1 MFFRQGRRVSLMGR
15 SAVRLQRLAVLALC
29 AASSA
34 AVSTS
39 AEARLSPGTGVSA
52 VTVAMLDGHP
62 QRRGPSP
69 EAVLIEMNRERKRRG
84 LPALYMSRSLNAAAE
99 DRLGDM
105 FEQAYFAHEAPDGA
119 SPFVALRRR
128 GYPFLSAGENLA
140 SGQTSAAQV
149 VEQWMRSPG
158 HRANI
163 LGRFEDAGVAIALGS
178 PTGRGSGYTFV
189 ALYARRRS

>member
-1 MFFRQGRRVSLMGR
+1 MNRVSLRMQ
-15 SAVRLQRLAVLALC
+15 ALAAFAAATFC
-29 AASSA
+29 AAPL
-34 AVSTS
+34 STF
-39 AEARLSPGTGVSA
+39 AEQRPSEVTGVRA
-52 VTVAMLDGHP
+52 VAMLGGH
-62 QRRGPSP
+62 QERRGPSP

-105 FEQAYFAHEAPDGA
+105 FEQGYFAHDAPDGT

-128 GYPFLSAGENLA
+128 GYPFVSAGENLA
-140 SGQTSAAQV
+140 SGQMSAAQV

>member
-1 MFFRQGRRVSLMGR
+1 MNRVSLRMQALAAFAAA
-15 SAVRLQRLAVLALC
+15 SAC
-29 AASSA
+29 AAPL
-34 AVSTS
+34 STF
-39 AEARLSPGTGVSA
+39 AEQRPSEGTGVRA

-62 QRRGPSP
+62 QPRGPRP

-105 FEQAYFAHEAPDGA
+105 FEQGYFAHDAPDGT

-140 SGQTSAAQV
+140 SGQMSAAQV